1 MKVKRPG
8 ALEIKVKELKRSGKD
23 MIHNISYRTFV
34 YGTENEERVK
44 KAVNTLFPNSSPQE
58 EHTEGYYKNPVL
70 ILHDKIEKK
79 KQIKDFIQTLKDIP
93 PRDVD
98 KILDDLDRKMDD
110 KANLFLRF
118 DKQRAYLDELK
129 VVEHGDSIH
138 VKIKVAA
145 YPARKDTAVKLARK
159 LWG

>member
-1 MKVKRPG
+1 
-8 ALEIKVKELKRSGKD
+8 

-34 YGTENEERVK
+34 YGTENEEKVR
-44 KAVNTLFPNSSPQE
+44 KAVKTLFPNSSPQQE
-58 EHTEGYYKNPVL
+58 YIEGYYQNPVL

-79 KQIKDFIQTLKDIP
+79 REIKDFIVKMENLP
-93 PRDVD
+93 SSCRN

-110 KANLFLRF
+110 KGNLFLRF
-118 DKQRAYLDELK
+118 NKQKAYLDELE

-138 VKIKVAA
+138 VKIKIAA
-145 YPARKDTAVKLARK
+145 YPARKEQAMKIARK

>member
-1 MKVKRPG
+1 
-8 ALEIKVKELKRSGKD
+8 

-34 YGTENEERVK
+34 YGTENEEKMK
-44 KAVNTLFPNSSPQE
+44 KAVKTLFPNSSPQQE
-58 EHTEGYYKNPVL
+58 YIEGYYQNPVL

-79 KQIKDFIQTLKDIP
+79 REIKDFIVKMENLP
-93 PRDVD
+93 SSCRN

-110 KANLFLRF
+110 KGNLFLRF
-118 DKQRAYLDELK
+118 NKQKAYLDELE

-138 VKIKVAA
+138 VKIKIAA
-145 YPARKDTAVKLARK
+145 YPARKEQAMKIARK